1 MKKKKEQRIS
11 AAKQDASM
19 LNKTHIKSKSKEKQ
33 KGKSKEKDNKKEQ
46 ESQALKQLV
55 SQVNCSK
62 NLKSIN
68 FDPYTPKSHH
78 IYYVSEILRAYKEQN
93 SLARDHLINS
103 LHQLRTLS
111 KIKGPTK

>member
-46 ESQALKQLV
+46 ES
-55 SQVNCSK
+55 
-62 NLKSIN
+62 
-68 FDPYTPKSHH
+68 
-78 IYYVSEILRAYKEQN
+78 
-93 SLARDHLINS
+93 
-103 LHQLRTLS
+103 
-111 KIKGPTK
+111 